1 MKYATGQETGGE
13 KGKADCLLN
22 VHGFHILNDIISQLL
37 FQLPLQNAHLYLI
50 VSHHVIIVG
59 EIVSII

>member
-1 MKYATGQETGGE
+1 MRQDKRQEGRTE
-13 KGKADCLLN
+13 KGDCLFN
-22 VHGFHILNDIISQLL
+22 ANRFHILNDIISQSL